1 MRGYILR
8 RLLYMIPT
16 LVVISIVSFCL
27 IALPP
32 GTFADTVAAEMMSHG
47 QVDVQTIRSIEERYG
62 LNEPLYLQYLK
73 WISGIFLHGDFGTSF
88 IYNKPVSELIWDR
101 LGLTLVLTM
110 TSFVFV
116 CVVSFPIGMYSAIRQ
131 YSLGDHVATL
141 FGFIGLATPNFLFAL
156 VLMYAVF
163 TYFDQSVGGFFS
175 PEMEAAAWGWA
186 KLGDLLAHLWIPVIV
201 IGTAS
206 TAALI
211 RIMRAN
217 LLDELFKPYVATAR
231 AKGLS
236 ETRLLVKYPLRVA
249 VIPFVATL
257 GWMLPELVSGA
268 VVVSVVLSL
277 PTTGPMLLKALMA
290 QDMYLAASFIMLL
303 SVLTVVGTLVS
314 DLLLALLDPRIRYR

>member
-1 MRGYILR
+1 
-8 RLLYMIPT
+8 
-16 LVVISIVSFCL
+16 
-27 IALPP
+27 
-32 GTFADTVAAEMMSHG
+32 
-47 QVDVQTIRSIEERYG
+47 
-62 LNEPLYLQYLK
+62 
-73 WISGIFLHGDFGTSF
+73 
-88 IYNKPVSELIWDR
+88 
-101 LGLTLVLTM
+101 M

-156 VLMYAVF
+156 VLMYAAF
-163 TYFDQSVGGFFS
+163 TYFDQSVGGFLS

-231 AKGLS
+231 AKGVP

-303 SVLTVVGTLVS
+303 SVLTVVGTLIS